1 LDKITAQ
8 RQIHVSQ
15 AFGLAAL
22 LVALLI
28 LWRGSGH
35 SNNPEPGPYNIPV
48 AGVGQWADFGTGT
61 GTNEPIIK
69 NGAFTF
75 PTQASGSSVNY
86 VYTKP
91 AIAMAR
97 GQTFTLN
104 YSVDGNATFG
114 VADSKDVSPAA
125 IRLFIWEAGDD
136 LSGSGAYAYYRWW
149 CSSRINLTFGDD
161 QTFSCVIDD
170 AKWTSVFGESGTNS
184 TASRAGFAQAV
195 KNAAYVGVTFGG
207 QMFAGHGVWTTS
219 GNATFTINGI
229 SISERTNG
237 HRS

>member
-1 LDKITAQ
+1 MTEQ
-8 RQIHVSQ
+8 HQIYFYQ
-15 AFGLAAL
+15 GLALATL

-28 LWRGSGH
+28 IWLTSYGGGG
-35 SNNPEPGPYNIPV
+35 NNPEPGPYNIPV
-48 AGVGQWADFGTGT
+48 AGVGQWADFGSGT
-61 GTNEPIIK
+61 GTKEPTIV

-75 PTQASGSSVNY
+75 PARASGSSVNY

-91 AIAMAR
+91 TAALAQ

-114 VADSKDVSPAA
+114 VADSNDVPPAA
-125 IRLFIWEAGDD
+125 IRLFIWKAGDN

-149 CSSRINLTFGDD
+149 CSSPFNLKFGAK
-161 QTFSCVIDD
+161 QMFSCVIDG
-170 AKWTSVFGESGTNS
+170 AKWISVFGESGTNS
-184 TASRAGFAQAV
+184 AASQAGFAQAL

-219 GNATFTINGI
+219 GNSTFTINGI
-229 SISERTNG
+229 SIK
-237 HRS
+237 